1 MYKRQASSHPSRTL
15 SMVGLSFALGWL
27 ILSFPDPGLAEVD
40 HLKDT
45 TDLTVVEGT
54 GLAALEEGLDVVL
67 ALLLGF

>member
-1 MYKRQASSHPSRTL
+1 
-15 SMVGLSFALGWL
+15 
-27 ILSFPDPGLAEVD
+27 VD